1 MNKNSILKTLTSVLN
16 IYTGLGVVLIVAST
30 IIFLTPALPSLW
42 YRLNTGATEQERTTI
57 SGPTQSNTDDS
68 FDDIIS
74 SRPDPDTPELPP
86 FDPSLTETNTLIID
100 SIGVIGEIHE
110 GSNADA
116 ELDKGIWRVPS
127 FGTPEDTNAII
138 LAAHRFGYI
147 YWSNDFR
154 TKNSFYNLPKTH
166 VGDTVKIIW
175 NQRLYEYRIYKVEDS
190 TTVNDYGADLIMYTC
205 RMFNSPVR
213 IFRYAE
219 RVN

>member
-1 MNKNSILKTLTSVLN
+1 MKKDSILKALTSILN
-16 IYTGLGVVLIVAST
+16 VYTGIGIVLIIAATV
-30 IIFLTPALPSLW
+30 IFLTPALPALW
-42 YRLNTGATEQERTTI
+42 YRLDTGATEQEAETI
-57 SGPTQSNTDDS
+57 AEPTEESSDES
-68 FDDIIS
+68 FNDVIAAE
-74 SRPDPDTPELPP
+74 PDTDIPELPP
-86 FDPSLTETNTLIID
+86 FDSSLTETNTLIID
-100 SIGVIGEIHE
+100 SIGVVGKIHE

-127 FGTPEDTNAII
+127 FGTPEDNNSII
-138 LAAHRFGYI
+138 LAAHRFGYV

-166 VGDTVKIIW
+166 VGDTVEIIW

-190 TTVNDYGADLIMYTC
+190 TAINDYGADLIMYTC

-219 RVN
+219 RTN